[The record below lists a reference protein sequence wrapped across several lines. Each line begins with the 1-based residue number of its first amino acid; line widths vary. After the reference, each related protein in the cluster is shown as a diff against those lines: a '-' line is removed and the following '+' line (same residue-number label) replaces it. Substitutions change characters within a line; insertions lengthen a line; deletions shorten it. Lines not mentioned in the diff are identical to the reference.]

1 MESLLFSLFAM
12 KFNSTTSM
20 FALATLALAVLIAGA
35 VWNNVKPSPYDEFA
49 QCLNDT
55 GYVEYAAYWCSACAQ
70 QESFFG
76 TASKKLNRFEC
87 SSPNSTTFDLC
98 PDITSTPTWQKPDGE
113 RVTGVQSLATLSDWS
128 GCALP
133 E

>member
-1 MESLLFSLFAM
+1 M
-12 KFNSTTSM
+12 KLNSTM
-20 FALATLALAVLIAGA
+20 GMIGLAGLVLAGLIFGA

-49 QCLNDT
+49 QCLNDA
-55 GYVEYAAYWCSACAQ
+55 GYVEYAAHWCSACAQ

-76 TASKKLNRFEC
+76 TASSKLNRIEC
-87 SSPNSTTFDLC
+87 SSPGSSTFDLC
-98 PDITSTPTWQKPDGE
+98 PDIESTPTWQKPDGE